1 LGHTEATLL
10 TNLRFADDVLLIAP
24 SLKHV
29 TAMLEDI
36 SSAACSRGLE
46 LHPDKTKILSNQSVR
61 GGRTTEQNVHI
72 NGMSIEILPYSS
84 GTKYLGRLI
93 NFADFTQTELDNRIS
108 QAWKK
113 FMVFKQE
120 LTNKQYSIN
129 DRIRLFDSTVSPTFL
144 YGCAAWTLTKQM
156 ELKIKR
162 TQRRMLRLVIGHGR
176 RRVQV
181 RTSHASDSSSAED
194 LSSDLEGDEVL
205 EPWVEWITRVTHEA
219 EARLSKCNIEDWV
232 TLCRRQKW
240 QWGSKVANMSW
251 ERWAFQAAR
260 WQPSWRVKA
269 KRPPGK
275 PKLRWEDAIKQ
286 FLVSQDIQ
294 KDWLDVASDVSMW
307 RDMED
312 AFCRET

>member
-1 LGHTEATLL
+1 LL
-10 TNLRFADDVLLIAP
+10 TNLRFADDVLLIAS

-29 TAMLEDI
+29 TTMLEDI
-36 SSAACSRGLE
+36 SLAAFPRGLE
-46 LHPDKTKILSNQSVR
+46 LHPDKTEILSNQSVR
-61 GGRTTEQNVHI
+61 AGRSKEKNVHF
-72 NGMSIEILPYSS
+72 NGMSIEILPYTS

-93 NFADFTQTELDNRIS
+93 SFADFTQAELDTRIS

-113 FMVFKQE
+113 FMVFKHE

-144 YGCAAWTLTKQM
+144 YGCAAWSLTKQM

-162 TQRRMLRLVIGHGR
+162 TQRRMLRLVIGHAR
-176 RRVQV
+176 RRVLE
-181 RTSHASDSSSAED
+181 RTSPESDSSSTED
-194 LSSDLEGDEVL
+194 LSSDWKDGKVL

-219 EARLSKCNIEDWV
+219 ETRLAKCNIEDWV
-232 TLCRRQKW
+232 TLCRRRKW
-240 QWGSKVANMSW
+240 QWGFKVANMSR

-260 WQPSWRVKA
+260 WQPSWSVKA

-286 FLVSQDIQ
+286 LLISKGIQ
-294 KDWLDVASDVSMW
+294 KDWLDVASDACMW
-307 RDMED
+307 RGLED
-312 AFCRET
+312 AFCLNEL